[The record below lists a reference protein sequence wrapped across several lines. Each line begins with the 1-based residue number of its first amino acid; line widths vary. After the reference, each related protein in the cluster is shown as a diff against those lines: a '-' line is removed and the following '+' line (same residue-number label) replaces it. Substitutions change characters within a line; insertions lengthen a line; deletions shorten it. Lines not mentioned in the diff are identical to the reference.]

1 MAFEGLSEKLNS
13 VFKGLRGKGRLT
25 EEDIKLAMREVRMA
39 LLEADVSY
47 KVVKDF
53 VAKVSERA
61 VGAEVL
67 DSLTPA
73 QQVIK
78 IVNEELTA
86 LMGGA
91 NARLTFANN
100 PPTVVMMVGLQGA
113 GKTTNVAKLAGLLRR
128 QGKRPLLAACDVY
141 RPAAITQLQVVG
153 AQLGLPVFE
162 MGQIDPVTIAV
173 EAVKYARDHGN
184 DIVFLD
190 TAGRLHI
197 DEQLM
202 DELKRVKAAVKP
214 NEILLVVDAMTGQD
228 AVNAA
233 TAFDEALG
241 IDGVV
246 LTKLDGDARG
256 GAALSIRAAT
266 GKPIKYIGTGEKLD
280 MLEPFHP
287 DRMASRILGMG
298 DVLSLIEKAE
308 QHVDEEKAKKLE
320 EKLKKNRFTL
330 TDYYEQ
336 LVQLRGM
343 GDLSQLAEMMPGGM
357 GKQLAGAEIDP
368 KVMAHTEA
376 IILSMTPEERENP
389 KLLGASRKKRV
400 AAGCGLEVV
409 DVNRLLKQFE
419 MMQDLVKQM
428 TRGRMPKGLG
438 GFGGKRPNLPAGRKG
453 AGIGMSVIVGL
464 AVLAWGATGFYI
476 VPEGQS
482 GIVTT
487 FGRYAETTAAG
498 FRWHLPMPIQDVQ
511 IVDVSSVRTTEI
523 GFAGRS
529 DRLREAL
536 MLTDD
541 ENIVDVQF
549 TVQYRIKPG
558 DGARDYVFR
567 IRQPDLTVT
576 QAAESAMR
584 EVVGRKAM
592 DSVLFES
599 KAEIAEAVK
608 KSMQDMLDRYSSG
621 IEVMSVAIQNAQPP
635 QQVQA
640 AFNDAVKAGQD
651 RERSINLGEAYR
663 NAVIPKAEG
672 TAARLKEEALG
683 YQARIVETAR
693 GDADRFSALQ
703 SQYARAPEVTRD
715 RLYVDTVRD
724 VMKNVTKVYVDAK
737 GGNNL
742 LYLPLDKIVNNTKSD
757 AMTQA
762 QKEAA
767 ALADHGVTAA
777 QSAVETTGSAQPT
790 TSSAAP
796 GDEYQRMLR
805 DRR

>member
-1 MAFEGLSEKLNS
+1 MPLNDPRWGRSSDEEPRRDDRSADEEPPRRPDEDDDRRDDNRRDDRRRSDRREDNDGMDDLDRLWKEFSELLHGATGRDRKEDRRHPD
-13 VFKGLRGKGRLT
+13 LRSRDDFSRDDVDERDDRYGRD
-25 EEDIKLAMREVRMA
+25 EDRDDR
-39 LLEADVSY
+39 AD
-47 KVVKDF
+47 
-53 VAKVSERA
+53 R
-61 VGAEVL
+61 
-67 DSLTPA
+67 
-73 QQVIK
+73 
-78 IVNEELTA
+78 
-86 LMGGA
+86 
-91 NARLTFANN
+91 
-100 PPTVVMMVGLQGA
+100 PTG
-113 GKTTNVAKLAGLLRR
+113 
-128 QGKRPLLAACDVY
+128 
-141 RPAAITQLQVVG
+141 
-153 AQLGLPVFE
+153 
-162 MGQIDPVTIAV
+162 
-173 EAVKYARDHGN
+173 
-184 DIVFLD
+184 
-190 TAGRLHI
+190 
-197 DEQLM
+197 
-202 DELKRVKAAVKP
+202 
-214 NEILLVVDAMTGQD
+214 
-228 AVNAA
+228 
-233 TAFDEALG
+233 
-241 IDGVV
+241 
-246 LTKLDGDARG
+246 ARG
-256 GAALSIRAAT
+256 IFGGL
-266 GKPIKYIGTGEKLD
+266 
-280 MLEPFHP
+280 
-287 DRMASRILGMG
+287 
-298 DVLSLIEKAE
+298 
-308 QHVDEEKAKKLE
+308 
-320 EKLKKNRFTL
+320 
-330 TDYYEQ
+330 
-336 LVQLRGM
+336 
-343 GDLSQLAEMMPGGM
+343 GGM
-357 GKQLAGAEIDP
+357 G
-368 KVMAHTEA
+368 
-376 IILSMTPEERENP
+376 
-389 KLLGASRKKRV
+389 
-400 AAGCGLEVV
+400 
-409 DVNRLLKQFE
+409 
-419 MMQDLVKQM
+419 
-428 TRGRMPKGLG
+428 GLG
-438 GFGGKRPNLPAGRKG
+438 GFGGKRPNLPAGGKG

-762 QKEAA
+762 QKDAA